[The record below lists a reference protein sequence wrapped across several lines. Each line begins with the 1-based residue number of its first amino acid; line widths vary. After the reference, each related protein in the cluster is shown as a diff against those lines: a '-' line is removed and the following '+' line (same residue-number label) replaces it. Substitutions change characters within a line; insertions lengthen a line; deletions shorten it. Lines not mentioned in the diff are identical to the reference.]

1 MIKRVL
7 LDEYRMICSHFSII
21 VSFESVS
28 SLRYESSTSSTANV
42 DAVALN
48 ELGNDTVSGA
58 SGGIGLRD

>member
-1 MIKRVL
+1 ML
-7 LDEYRMICSHFSII
+7 CSHFSII

-28 SLRYESSTSSTANV
+28 SLRYESTTSSTANV